1 MHWQES
7 SHTGTACPILFNEQ
21 KQCVFLSLLLWP
33 DKYKPSE
40 HRYSASTMSEP
51 QNGLQESHH
60 RERAPRH
67 AKIRYQLSPWIC
79 PTDLRNS
86 AMQQHALTRKQPHCV
101 SNTVHWPKT
110 MCVLFC
116 ICLLLWPDKYKPAE
130 TKHRYPAST
139 VSEPQSLLQE
149 SHHRERTPRGAFET
163 SHPSPLDVE
172 CHTAQIAAQDY
183 WIVRKVTL

>member
-1 MHWQES
+1 MPNIVHWPL
-7 SHTGTACPILFNEQ
+7 TM
-21 KQCVFLSLLLWP
+21 CVPFCISLLLWP
-33 DKYKPSE
+33 DKYEPSK

-67 AKIRYQLSPWIC
+67 AKIRYQLSPRIC

-116 ICLLLWPDKYKPAE
+116 ISLLLWPDKYKLSQQRPN
-130 TKHRYPAST
+130 T
-139 VSEPQSLLQE
+139 VIQLPRCQNHKTCCKKATTE
-149 SHHRERTPRGAFET
+149 RERHGELSKPAIRHLWMWNATPPRLLYKIIE
-163 SHPSPLDVE
+163 L
-172 CHTAQIAAQDY
+172 
-183 WIVRKVTL
+183 